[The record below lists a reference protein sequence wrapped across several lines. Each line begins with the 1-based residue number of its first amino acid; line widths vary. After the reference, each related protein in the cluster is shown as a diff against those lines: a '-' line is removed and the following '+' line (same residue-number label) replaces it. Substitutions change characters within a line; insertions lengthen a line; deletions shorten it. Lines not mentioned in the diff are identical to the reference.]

1 MGIALSLIVQLI
13 DLPLLVYAG
22 ALAVL
27 CIYGLHRLVHL
38 WRLARGQRWKAA
50 EALGRPDVLV
60 QIPLYNERSVA
71 ARVIAA
77 VASLDW
83 PRERL
88 AIQVLDDSI
97 DDTVWVVQQEVAR
110 WQASGVRIEVLRR
123 SERTGFKAGALA
135 AGLACSDAPFV
146 AIFDADFMPA
156 PDFLKCCMGAFEEAE
171 VGLVQ
176 ARWQHENRD
185 ASLFT
190 RAQATL
196 LDGHFVI
203 EHQARFGAGLCF
215 NFNGTAGVWR
225 RAAIESAGGW
235 SGDTLTE
242 DLDLSYR
249 SQMAGW
255 RFVYAWDLTV
265 AAELP
270 MDAAAFLAQQARWA
284 RGSVQ
289 VLRKLA
295 RPLAQSDLPLG
306 NKLEAFG
313 HLLGNAGQPA
323 LLALCLSLPFVV
335 ELRAA
340 WLGPLQWV
348 ALVLCSL
355 SVILFYE
362 TSQRLVRRPLRKR
375 LPDVL
380 AAMALGIGLCVR
392 QTRAVL
398 LGIFGERGVF
408 ERTPKRGAEERSPY
422 RARSVGAGWIELG
435 LCGLYLWTGVR
446 AIQAGS
452 FGSLP
457 FLALFAWGFGWV
469 GLRTHQEARWATAP
483 EVPLTGPVAESGQP
497 LESAMT
503 RDLRGNARKVP

>member
-1 MGIALSLIVQLI
+1 MQLI

-27 CIYGLHRLVHL
+27 CVYGLHRLVHL
-38 WRLARGQRWKAA
+38 WRLARGKRWVGAA
-50 EALGRPDVLV
+50 ARSEPEVLV
-60 QIPLYNERSVA
+60 QIPLYNERNVA
-71 ARVIAA
+71 ARVIASA
-77 VASLDW
+77 ANLDW

-88 AIQVLDDSI
+88 VIQVLDDSI

-110 WQASGVRIEVLRR
+110 WQARGVRIEVLRR
-123 SERTGFKAGALA
+123 NAREGFKAGALE
-135 AGLACSDAPFV
+135 AGLARTDAPFV
-146 AIFDADFMPA
+146 AIFDADFMPE
-156 PDFLKCCMGAFEEAE
+156 PDFLRRCMGAFEDGG

-176 ARWQHENRD
+176 ARWRHENRD

-203 EHQARFGAGLCF
+203 EHQARYGAGLCF

-265 AAELP
+265 PAELP

-335 ELRAA
+335 QLRAA

-348 ALVLCSL
+348 ALVLCTL

-362 TSQRLVRRPLRKR
+362 TSQRLVGRPLRR
-375 LPDVL
+375 RVPDVL

-398 LGIFGERGVF
+398 LGAFGERGVF
-408 ERTPKRGAEERSPY
+408 ERTPKRGTEERSTY

-435 LCGLYLWTGVR
+435 LSGLYLWTCVGAV
-446 AIQAGS
+446 QAGS
-452 FGSLP
+452 FGSLS
-457 FLALFAWGFGWV
+457 FLALFVWGFGWV
-469 GLRTHQEARWATAP
+469 GLRTHQEARRARP
-483 EVPLTGPVAESGQP
+483 LELPLTGPASQAGQL
-497 LESAMT
+497 LESPMT
-503 RDLRGNARKVP
+503 RDLPGSARKVP